1 MRPLSAKEV
10 YAVLRK
16 AGREDAVP
24 EGRVVTQGI
33 SAITGF
39 ALGVAKGI
47 GGALLYDVAT
57 SNATTEWINSLNLTA
72 SLPSIDLAALMPTIN
87 LTGFGDIDYAALL
100 GNHSFTLPTLN
111 LTALFGSKGGTSS
124 NTTATATATPATA
137 QEICFKSRSMNYDE
151 WQGRQATTT
160 TGTAGTTPT
169 TATTGTGT
177 DGLNTSTNSGTTTS
191 DAGASFGTTC
201 IVIQKASPRRRKR
214 RSIIR
219 KRQREHLNSK
229 FY

>member
-39 ALGVAKGI
+39 ALGIAKGI

-72 SLPSIDLAALMPTIN
+72 SLPSFDLAAMMPTIN

-124 NTTATATATPATA
+124 NTTATATPATA

-151 WQGRQATTT
+151 RQGRQATTT

-219 KRQREHLNSK
+219 KHQREHLNSK